1 MIGDV
6 ANGHILGSDGRW
18 HPVAVTPPPPPSAI
32 AGFAVSP
39 TTFWSADGR
48 PNPIAGTTWSI
59 TDHTQIHRKFNWGRF
74 ILSLVAFLL
83 LVWFVIGFLFLF
95 LGFSWTERITGYVT
109 ITVRQSDGTVLVSQ
123 VAPSSSEEIAT
134 LTTQVNQANQYAV
147 GVLA

>member
-1 MIGDV
+1 MV
-6 ANGHILGSDGRW
+6 
-18 HPVAVTPPPPPSAI
+18 
-32 AGFAVSP
+32 
-39 TTFWSADGR
+39 
-48 PNPIAGTTWSI
+48 
-59 TDHTQIHRKFNWGRF
+59 
-74 ILSLVAFLL
+74 